1 MVHLKSHSE
10 IEALR
15 RSADLVSRTL
25 GEVARHLVEGISTSE
40 LDVVA
45 ETFIRDHGAEP
56 AFKGYR
62 VGSAKYPATL
72 CVSIND
78 EVVHGIPGSRII
90 RSGDVVSIDCGVVVG
105 GYYGDSAYTFV
116 VGDVA
121 ENAAR
126 LLRTTYL
133 ALNDGI
139 AMAVAGNRVG
149 DIGHAV
155 QSRCEAE
162 GFGVVYELVGHG
174 IGRGLHEEPQV
185 PNVGRRGTGRKLK
198 AGTTICIEPMITL
211 GTNKVSSDDD
221 GWTVR
226 TADGSVCAHFEH
238 MVVVRPG
245 GAEILSTFDYIE
257 EVVEPPYRMDLVYGE
272 TAAN

>member
-1 MVHLKSHSE
+1 MIHLKDHSE
-10 IEALR
+10 IEVMR

-45 ETFIRDHGAEP
+45 ETFIRDNGAEP

-62 VGSAKYPATL
+62 VGSVSYPATL
-72 CVSIND
+72 CTSIND

-90 RSGDVVSIDCGVVVG
+90 REGDVVSIDCGVIVD

-116 VGDVA
+116 VGDVS
-121 ENAAR
+121 ENEAR
-126 LLRTTYL
+126 LLRTTHD
-133 ALNDGI
+133 ALLDGI
-139 AMAVAGNRVG
+139 AMAVTGNRVG
-149 DIGHAV
+149 DIGSAI

-162 GFGVVYELVGHG
+162 GLGVVYELVGHG
-174 IGRGLHEEPQV
+174 IGRTLHEEPQV

-198 AGTTICIEPMITL
+198 SGMTICIEPMITL
-211 GTNKVSSDDD
+211 GTSKVSSDDD

-226 TADGSVCAHFEH
+226 TADGSVCAHYEH
-238 MVVVRPG
+238 MVVVQPG

-257 EVVEPPYRMDLVYGE
+257 EVVDPPYRMDLAYGE